1 MKGLKRVEQGCNKIN
16 ILLQQWELQRLEIF
30 FLFVAIVFIPLHFLV
45 QIDVPIYGDGAVYA
59 NLGRYVAEGH
69 FYPLQF
75 RTYCEGIFADHP
87 YLFFYFLGFFY
98 KIFSFQEIA
107 LKIPNFIFGLLTVFI
122 LYRFLQEKGQYKN
135 RLGSLVAVFC
145 LGFSPNYQVHVR
157 GPLLDVPL
165 VFFSILSV
173 YLLFQRKH
181 YFLSGLSVAAAFL
194 TKGTEGLPLLGAYA
208 LIFSWN
214 LFRKRIL
221 FLCSGNSKN
230 AFLVGNPQRVMVVRV
245 SLIP

>member
-135 RLGSLVAVFC
+135 RLGSLVAVFASDFRQIIRYMC
-145 LGFSPNYQVHVR
+145 EDPFWMFPLFFSP
-157 GPLLDVPL
+157 
-165 VFFSILSV
+165 FFQYIFYSRENII
-173 YLLFQRKH
+173 FFPG
-181 YFLSGLSVAAAFL
+181 FL
-194 TKGTEGLPLLGAYA
+194 
-208 LIFSWN
+208 
-214 LFRKRIL
+214 
-221 FLCSGNSKN
+221 
-230 AFLVGNPQRVMVVRV
+230 
-245 SLIP
+245 